1 MNSNIKLEL
10 TKNSKIESVD
20 FNNLPFGSVYSDHM
34 FVCDFKEGKWQN
46 PTIKPFAPIS
56 LMPSAKIF
64 HYGQSIFEGMKAYK
78 DKNNNTLLFRP
89 LDNCKRLNI
98 SAERMVIPQIPE
110 DLFMNGLKKLLEV
123 DNNWIP
129 TNEGSSLY
137 IRPFMFAS
145 GNGFH
150 ASPADE
156 YKLIIATAPS
166 GAYFAGKVK
175 VLIEE
180 KYARAANG
188 GVGFAKAGGNYA
200 AQFYPTQLAVE
211 KGYNQVIWT
220 DDNTHEYIEE
230 AGAMNIFIR
239 INDTL
244 ITSPTSDRI
253 LDGIT
258 RKSIIQIAKDSGIDV
273 EVRKISVSE
282 VISAAQSGSLK
293 EMFGA
298 GTAAVISPIA
308 SFGYKEQDYEL
319 PELENSFALTLK
331 NKLQIFKLTKQKI
344 LTDGELKYN
353 LLNIKYKTSTL
364 LGFFFFVVLTQIHYM
379 KKLLLFIYV
388 AFFISCQTSLEK
400 DKKKPSIKHKQYI
413 TV

>member
-1 MNSNIKLEL
+1 MNSDIKIEL
-10 TKNSKIESVD
+10 TNDSKLHTVD
-20 FNNLPFGSVYSDHM
+20 FNNLPFGSILSDHM
-34 FVCDFKEGKWQN
+34 FVCDYKDGTWQDARIV
-46 PTIKPFAPIS
+46 PYAPIQ
-56 LMPSAKIF
+56 LDPSAKIF

-78 DKNNNTLLFRP
+78 DSEGNTLLFRP

-110 DLFMNGLKKLLEV
+110 DLFMEGLKKLLAV
-123 DNNWIP
+123 DADWIP
-129 TNEGSSLY
+129 SNDGSSLY

-150 ASPADE
+150 ASPANA

-166 GAYFAGKVK
+166 GAYFSGKVR

-200 AQFYPTQLAVE
+200 AQFYPTQLAVA

-258 RKSIIQIAKDSGIDV
+258 RKSILQLAKDEGIDV
-273 EVRKISVSE
+273 EERKITVSE
-282 VISAAQSGSLK
+282 VVAAARNGSLK

-308 SFGYKEQDYEL
+308 GFGFKDEDFDL
-319 PELENSFALTLK
+319 PELEETFATFL
-331 NKLQIFKLTKQKI
+331 
-344 LTDGELKYN
+344 
-353 LLNIKYKTSTL
+353 
-364 LGFFFFVVLTQIHYM
+364 
-379 KKLLLFIYV
+379 
-388 AFFISCQTSLEK
+388 
-400 DKKKPSIKHKQYI
+400 KKKI
-413 TV
+413 TDIQTNKAKDPYGWRVTL

>member
-1 MNSNIKLEL
+1 MNSNIEINRVEK
-10 TKNSKIESVD
+10 SKIDTVD

-34 FVCDFKEGKWQN
+34 FEVDFIDGKWQT
-46 PTIKPFAPIS
+46 PKIIPFAPIS
-56 LMPSAKIF
+56 LNPSAKIF

-78 DKNNNTLLFRP
+78 DKDGNTMLFRP
-89 LDNCKRLNI
+89 LDNCKRLNK
-98 SAERMVIPQIPE
+98 SAERLVIPQIPE
-110 DLFMNGLKKLLEV
+110 DIFMDGLKALLEV
-123 DNNWIP
+123 DNDWIP
-129 TNEGSSLY
+129 TNDGSSLY
-137 IRPFMFAS
+137 IRPFMFAT

-150 ASPADE
+150 ASPADA

-200 AQFYPTQLAVE
+200 AQFYPTQLAIE

-220 DDNTHEYIEE
+220 DDNTHQYIEE
-230 AGAMNIFIR
+230 AGAMNIFVR

-258 RKSIIQIAKDSGIDV
+258 RKSILQIAEDNGIKT
-273 EVRKISVSE
+273 EVRKITVVE
-282 VISAAQSGSLK
+282 VVEAARNGSLK

-308 SFGYKEQDYEL
+308 GFGYKEDDFEL
-319 PELENSFALTLK
+319 PTLENPFASKLK
-331 NKLQIFKLTKQKI
+331 KLITDIQTNKSKI
-344 LTDGELKYN
+344 LMDGE
-353 LLNIKYKTSTL
+353 
-364 LGFFFFVVLTQIHYM
+364 
-379 KKLLLFIYV
+379 
-388 AFFISCQTSLEK
+388 
-400 DKKKPSIKHKQYI
+400 
-413 TV
+413 

>member
-1 MNSNIKLEL
+1 MNSNIEIKHIE
-10 TKNSKIESVD
+10 KSKIDTVD

-34 FVCDFKEGKWQN
+34 LTCTFKDGKWQDAVVE
-46 PTIKPFAPIS
+46 PFAPIS
-56 LMPSAKIF
+56 LDPSAKIF

-78 DKNNNTLLFRP
+78 DADGNTLLFRP
-89 LDNCKRLNI
+89 LDNCKRLNK
-98 SAERMVIPQIPE
+98 SAERLVIPQIPE
-110 DLFMNGLKKLLEV
+110 ETFMNGLKALLKV
-123 DNNWIP
+123 DDAWIP
-129 TNEGSSLY
+129 TKEGSSLY

-156 YKLIIATAPS
+156 YKFMICTAPS

-200 AQFYPTQLAVE
+200 AQFYPTQLAIE

-244 ITSPTSDRI
+244 ITSPTNDRI

-258 RKSIIQIAKDSGIDV
+258 RKSIIQIAKDLGINV
-273 EVRKISVSE
+273 EVRKISVTE
-282 VISAAQSGSLK
+282 VIAAAKSGELK

-308 SFGYKEQDYEL
+308 GFGFQKNDYDL
-319 PELENSFALTLK
+319 PELEKPYAALLK
-331 NKLQIFKLTKQKI
+331 KTITDIQTNKAEDPYGWRVQL
-344 LTDGELKYN
+344 
-353 LLNIKYKTSTL
+353 
-364 LGFFFFVVLTQIHYM
+364 
-379 KKLLLFIYV
+379 
-388 AFFISCQTSLEK
+388 
-400 DKKKPSIKHKQYI
+400 
-413 TV
+413 

>member
-1 MNSNIKLEL
+1 MNSNIEIKHIE
-10 TKNSKIESVD
+10 KSKIDTVD
-20 FNNLPFGSVYSDHM
+20 FNNLPFGTVFSDHM
-34 FVCDFKEGKWQN
+34 LTCTYKDGKWQD
-46 PTIKPFAPIS
+46 PIIEPFAPIS
-56 LMPSAKIF
+56 LDPSAKIF

-78 DKNNNTLLFRP
+78 DAEGSTLLFRP
-89 LDNCKRLNI
+89 LDNCKRLNK
-98 SAERMVIPQIPE
+98 SAERLVIPQIPE
-110 DLFMNGLKKLLEV
+110 DIFMNGLKQLLKV
-123 DNNWIP
+123 DDAWIP
-129 TNEGSSLY
+129 TKEGSSLY

-150 ASPADE
+150 ASPANE
-156 YKLIIATAPS
+156 YKFMICTAPS

-200 AQFYPTQLAVE
+200 AQFYPTQLAIE

-244 ITSPTSDRI
+244 ITSPTNDRI

-258 RKSIIQIAKDSGIDV
+258 RKSIIKIAEDLKINV

-282 VISAAQSGSLK
+282 VIAAAQSGSLK
-293 EMFGA
+293 EMFGT
-298 GTAAVISPIA
+298 GTAAVISPI
-308 SFGYKEQDYEL
+308 SGFGYQEKDYDL
-319 PELENSFALTLK
+319 PELEKPFAALLK
-331 NKLQIFKLTKQKI
+331 KTITDIQTNKSEDPYGWRMKL
-344 LTDGELKYN
+344 
-353 LLNIKYKTSTL
+353 
-364 LGFFFFVVLTQIHYM
+364 
-379 KKLLLFIYV
+379 
-388 AFFISCQTSLEK
+388 
-400 DKKKPSIKHKQYI
+400 
-413 TV
+413 